1 MYQVS
6 PVAEGVEAE
15 EEVYLNMDKV
25 KEEDV
30 DMEKVEVEK
39 AVEAVVVAVAVVV
52 ETVEEEAIKIFTT
65 TIEGRITIMEL
76 IHWILQGTLHMKN
89 SQLLF
94 KLMYG
99 TIFMLDKE
107 QRKGVSIIMMIV
119 ISQQE

>member
-6 PVAEGVEAE
+6 PVVEGVEAE

-30 DMEKVEVEK
+30 DMDKVEVEK

-76 IHWILQGTLHMKN
+76 IHWILQGTLHMKK